1 MNHPFYDSTEKHTRE
16 RGASRRIFDD
26 VYLVEADRE
35 PCIIC
40 GHPTG
45 DCTGDS
51 EPPNKIAGFG
61 VTQTLKEG
69 QTFYLEQDIFTEKQ
83 ITPFTKA
90 KVLLYKKGS
99 QIPLLE
105 AERLGLWSLPES

>member
-1 MNHPFYDSTEKHTRE
+1 MGHPFYDATERDS
-16 RGASRRIFDD
+16 RMRDSSRRLFDD
-26 VYLVEADRE
+26 VYSLSADRQ

-51 EPPNKIAGFG
+51 APPEVIAGMG
-61 VTQTLKEG
+61 VTEKLKEE
-69 QTFYLEQDIFTEKQ
+69 QTFYLEEDIFVEKQ

-90 KVLLYKKGS
+90 KVLLHKKGS

-105 AERLGLWSLPES
+105 AERLGLWSPPQS

>member
-1 MNHPFYDSTEKHTRE
+1 MGNSFYDSTERHSRDN
-16 RGASRRIFDD
+16 ASSRRLFDD
-26 VYLVEADRE
+26 VYTTGADRE
-35 PCIIC
+35 PCMIC

-51 EPPNKIAGFG
+51 KPPEKIAGLG
-61 VTQTLKEG
+61 VTEKLKAE
-69 QTFYLEQDIFTEKQ
+69 QTFYLEEDIFTERQ

-105 AERLGLWSLPES
+105 AERLGLWSSQES